1 MTKKD
6 STSTEKS
13 KGQAK
18 EKQNAA
24 LQDIRVIDCFQ
35 STAVRHHTKVQNVQP
50 AWRLGVPVS
59 DYALSNQISQ
69 AQTGLPTP
77 STPP

>member
-35 STAVRHHTKVQNVQP
+35 STAVRHHTKVQNV
-50 AWRLGVPVS
+50 L
-59 DYALSNQISQ
+59 
-69 AQTGLPTP
+69 
-77 STPP
+77 